1 MSWVIRKWFE
11 INLLRH
17 RRELCVSAQPHVVAN
32 EMGMMATAWSKTAV
46 SDIRHK
52 PKFVAERPECAG
64 YQTFM
69 R

>member
-1 MSWVIRKWFE
+1 
-11 INLLRH
+11 
-17 RRELCVSAQPHVVAN
+17 
-32 EMGMMATAWSKTAV
+32 MGMMATAWSKTTV

-64 YQTFM
+64 YQAFM